1 MSQYAYAPNQAS
13 YAGRAGAPARQQPQ
27 EGQQAPRLSAKEVL
41 AAVLLALVPAVV
53 LCLVHA
59 PVYATSP
66 DDFVQELFVRGQF
79 QAGSSTLMPYTLVLV
94 SAPLAALYKLAA
106 HVPWYALNLLA
117 LTVISFAILWGSTLR
132 LRLSR
137 AWLVIVGAVALSCE
151 VLCVWYFTYTIVAFL
166 ALAAGLMLI
175 MPRAVFGDAGRPGL
189 SDVAGLLLVAVGFSL
204 RPESGL
210 AALVLFVPFL
220 VYALVRS
227 RRAGTLLRA
236 LAVVLVIGACYGAG
250 QLAYRTT
257 AGWED
262 FPSYL
267 DAGRKVL
274 DTQQMS
280 TEQVQAAAPE
290 LSDNDVAFMYSWDFV
305 DHSVYSIDVFKRI
318 GAADS
323 TYSPS
328 HFLASFKAKITY
340 LLMALTVLLAAAAW
354 VLARLRRLERPVRAL
369 SFGVVA
375 MAFVSYLLIVMR
387 GRPRLHIVIP
397 VAIVTFMAL
406 IVCCQGPNKRRTS
419 RGKHAAHAAVEE
431 REGSSLRL
439 RVAAG
444 AVCVVCALGLGGF
457 WYTSVRP
464 LQNRL
469 SLPFATNVGQY
480 VEENPSELVVFAHT
494 QSAWFSGTDAF
505 ASASWQCP
513 DNVLFVG
520 GWESETASWD
530 ETLQRWDLTD
540 DAPLQSLATR
550 KDMVLVATESTAEL
564 YQTYL
569 QEHVSSG
576 VLKEKVC
583 DLGSGAVSTSVISV
597 WRFSA

>member
-1 MSQYAYAPNQAS
+1 MSEPNFVNSQPGPS
-13 YAGRAGAPARQQPQ
+13 NDMGRPVESGGEPARLMP
-27 EGQQAPRLSAKEVL
+27 KEAL
-41 AAVLLALVPAVV
+41 AAVLLALVPAVL
-53 LCLVHA
+53 LCLLHA

-79 QAGSSTLMPYTLVLV
+79 QAGSSTLMPYTLILV
-94 SAPLAALYKLAA
+94 SAPIAALYKLAA
-106 HVPWYALNLLA
+106 QVPWYALSLLFLIVA
-117 LTVISFAILWGSTLR
+117 SFAILWASVLR
-132 LRLSR
+132 QRLSR
-137 AWLVIVGAVALSCE
+137 AWLVVVGAVVLSCE

-175 MPRAVFGDAGRPGL
+175 MPRAVFGDAGKPGWGDL
-189 SDVAGLLLVAVGFSL
+189 FGLLLVAVGFSL

-210 AALVLFVPFL
+210 AALMLFVPFL

-236 LAVVLVIGACYGAG
+236 LAVVAVIGACYVGG
-250 QLAYRTT
+250 QAAYRATP
-257 AGWED
+257 GWED

-280 TEQVQAAAPE
+280 VEQVQAAAPE
-290 LSDNDVAFMYSWDFV
+290 LSENDVAFMYSWDFV
-305 DHSVYSIDVFKRI
+305 DHSVYSIDVFERI
-318 GAADS
+318 GAVES

-340 LLMALTVLLAAAAW
+340 LLMALTALLAVAAYA
-354 VLARLRRLERPVRAL
+354 LARLRKLTAPVRRL

-406 IVCCQGPNKRRTS
+406 VVCCQGPRQKQGRHAT
-419 RGKHAAHAAVEE
+419 HAAGESK
-431 REGSSLRL
+431 EGLRM
-439 RVAAG
+439 RVVAG

-469 SLPFATNVGQY
+469 SLPFATNVGEY
-480 VEENPSELVVFAHT
+480 VQENPDELVVFAHT

-505 ASASWQCP
+505 ASAGWQCP

-530 ETLQRWDLTD
+530 ETLERWGLTD
-540 DAPLQSLATR
+540 DAPLQALATR
-550 KDMVLVATESTAEL
+550 SDMVLVATESTAEL
-564 YQTYL
+564 YETYL

-576 VLKEKVC
+576 VTKQKVT
-583 DLGSGAVSTSVISV
+583 DLGSGAVSTSEISV
-597 WRFSA
+597 WRFSAA

>member
-1 MSQYAYAPNQAS
+1 MSEFDYVDAQSVPSNKAAS
-13 YAGRAGAPARQQPQ
+13 LAEKGVEPAH
-27 EGQQAPRLSAKEVL
+27 LTVKEAL

-94 SAPLAALYKLAA
+94 SAPIAALYKLAA
-106 HVPWYALNLLA
+106 QVPWYALTLLA
-117 LTVISFAILWGSTLR
+117 LIVISFAILWASVFR

-137 AWLVIVGAVALSCE
+137 PWLVVVGAVVLSCE

-175 MPRAVFGDAGRPGL
+175 MPRAVFGDAGRPAAN
-189 SDVAGLLLVAVGFSL
+189 DVFGLLLVAVGFSL

-236 LAVVLVIGACYGAG
+236 LAVVAVIGACYAAG

-257 AGWED
+257 SGWED

-280 TEQVQAAAPE
+280 VDEVRAAAPE
-290 LSDNDVAFMYSWDFV
+290 LSENDVAFMYSWDFV
-305 DHSVYSIDVFKRI
+305 DHGVYSIDVFERI

-323 TYSPS
+323 TYSLS

-340 LLMALTVLLAAAAW
+340 LLIALTALLAAAAY
-354 VLARLRRLERPVRAL
+354 VLARLRGLARPARVLA
-369 SFGVVA
+369 FGVVA

-406 IVCCQGPNKRRTS
+406 IVCCQGPRKKQGR
-419 RGKHAAHAAVEE
+419 HAVHATGAPAP
-431 REGSSLRL
+431 SPLP
-439 RVAAG
+439 RVVAG
-444 AVCVVCALGLGGF
+444 AACVVCALGLAGF
-457 WYTSVRP
+457 WYMSVRP

-480 VEENPSELVVFAHT
+480 VEENQDELVVFAHT

-505 ASASWQCP
+505 ASASWECP
-513 DNVLFVG
+513 ENVLFVG

-530 ETLQRWDLTD
+530 ETLQRWNLTD
-540 DAPLQSLATR
+540 DAPLQALATR
-550 KDMVLVATESTAEL
+550 DDMVLVATEATAEL
-564 YQTYL
+564 YETYL

-576 VLKEKVC
+576 VFKQKVT
-583 DLGSGAVSTSVISV
+583 DLGSGAVSSSVISV
-597 WRFSA
+597 WRFTAA

>member
-1 MSQYAYAPNQAS
+1 MGKHGFDGSCCEEAAEGVERP
-13 YAGRAGAPARQQPQ
+13 AGVW
-27 EGQQAPRLSAKEVL
+27 ERLLLSEV
-41 AAVLLALVPAVV
+41 AVAFLLALVPAVV

-59 PVYATSP
+59 PVYATPP
-66 DDFVQELFVRGQF
+66 DDFVQELFARGQF

-94 SAPLAALYKLAA
+94 SAPLSALYKLAA

-117 LTVISFAILWGSTLR
+117 LIVISFAILWGNIFR
-132 LRLSR
+132 LSLSR
-137 AWLVIVGAVALSCE
+137 AWLVIVGAVALACE

-175 MPRAVFGDAGRPGL
+175 MPRAVFGDAGKPGI
-189 SDVAGLLLVAVGFSL
+189 SDVAGLLLVAIGFSL

-210 AALVLFVPFL
+210 AALALFAPFL

-236 LAVVLVIGACYGAG
+236 LAVVLVIVACYAAG

-280 TEQVQAAAPE
+280 VEQVQAAAPE
-290 LSDNDVAFMYSWDFV
+290 LSENDVAIMYSWDFV
-305 DHSVYSIDVFKRI
+305 DHSVFSIDVFKRI

-323 TYSPS
+323 TYSPA

-354 VLARLRRLERPVRAL
+354 ALARLRSLDRSVRVL

-375 MAFVSYLLIVMR
+375 MAFASYLLIVMR

-406 IVCCQGPNKRRTS
+406 IVCCQDPSQKRS
-419 RGKHAAHAAVEE
+419 GHGKHAARTVADGPHA
-431 REGSSLRL
+431 SSLRL

-469 SLPFATNVGQY
+469 SLPFATNVGKY
-480 VEENPSELVVFAHT
+480 VEENPDELVVFAHT

-513 DNVLFVG
+513 VNVLFVG

-550 KDMVLVATESTAEL
+550 KDMVLVATESIAKL

-576 VLKEKVC
+576 VKAKKIEK
-583 DLGSGAVSTSVISV
+583 LGSGAVTGTGIYV
-597 WRFSA
+597 WSFSSK